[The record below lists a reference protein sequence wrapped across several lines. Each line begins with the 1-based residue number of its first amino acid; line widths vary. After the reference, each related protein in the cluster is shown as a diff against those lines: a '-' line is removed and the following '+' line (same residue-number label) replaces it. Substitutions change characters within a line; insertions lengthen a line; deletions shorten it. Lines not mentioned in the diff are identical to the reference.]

1 MKNIIFNSTDENV
14 TIDVIGDIGE
24 SFFSE
29 GITTESFKNSLD
41 QHENKDVTLNIASL
55 GGNVFDALAIYD
67 MLKNHKGM
75 VISNIMGATAS
86 AGTIIA
92 MGGDEVKISDNSLF
106 LIHNVSSMVAGGA
119 EEMEKQAETMR
130 KIDNQLNKIYRKK
143 TGKSEAFVRNL
154 MNEDKW
160 ITAAEAKQYGFVDTV
175 IKSVKNISTAIY
187 NKINESDLPKITN
200 TNNKMKQFELIN
212 KIIGVESLE
221 DTYLNE
227 AQMEAIVAE
236 ITAKEGLIS
245 TVNAEKDALAAKIV
259 TNETEIQALKDE
271 AKTASE
277 STGLLITEKDAKIA
291 ELTAQV
297 KDLETKAV
305 VAPIEAK
312 KVDLSEAT
320 FLGKPLSDR
329 AKLYIQKKL
338 NQ

>member
-29 GITTESFKNSLD
+29 GITTKSFKNSLD

-67 MLKNHKGM
+67 MLKNHKGR

-200 TNNKMKQFELIN
+200 SK
-212 KIIGVESLE
+212 
-221 DTYLNE
+221 
-227 AQMEAIVAE
+227 
-236 ITAKEGLIS
+236 
-245 TVNAEKDALAAKIV
+245 
-259 TNETEIQALKDE
+259 
-271 AKTASE
+271 
-277 STGLLITEKDAKIA
+277 
-291 ELTAQV
+291 
-297 KDLETKAV
+297 
-305 VAPIEAK
+305 
-312 KVDLSEAT
+312 LS
-320 FLGKPLSDR
+320 
-329 AKLYIQKKL
+329 
-338 NQ
+338 